1 MSDLDGGISETT
13 LDQSHIGPMQVGVV
27 CEVLLGESLLRTLLS
42 DNLGERG

>member
-1 MSDLDGGISETT
+1 MSNLDGGIPETT
-13 LDQSHIGPMQVGVV
+13 LDQSNIGPVHPCIV